1 MGGGDPS
8 TSAKVGGRGTLLLR
22 LRSGGRGTLLLR
34 LRSGGRG
41 TLLLRVRSGG
51 RGTLVLRVR
60 SGGRGTRRLLTSLLL
75 RLGATRTR
83 GGAGTSTA
91 EGQGEDAEGTGEG
104 ARALPPSHSSPPN
117 HPTRA
122 LRTLLQPSWMRVD
135 ESWTNSHPTHPTL
148 IKRSPNSSPP
158 FVKRPPTLIKRHPT
172 LIKRSDPPSVKTL
185 DRHVI
190 TDQNSGKSPPAP
202 ALDLKLRR
210 RSDRGGGGDFPAF

>member
-8 TSAKVGGRGTLLLR
+8 TSAKVWGEGYPTTSAKVGWEGYTIT
-22 LRSGGRGTLLLR
+22 SGKVG
-34 LRSGGRG
+34 
-41 TLLLRVRSGG
+41 GG

-91 EGQGEDAEGTGEG
+91 EGQDEDAEGTGEG
-104 ARALPPSHSSPPN
+104 ARALPPSNPSPPN

-158 FVKRPPTLIKRHPT
+158 FVERPPSNSRQTLG
-172 LIKRSDPPSVKTL
+172 PSL
-185 DRHVI
+185 R
-190 TDQNSGKSPPAP
+190 QNSRAPRPP
-202 ALDLKLRR
+202 
-210 RSDRGGGGDFPAF
+210 RST

>member
-8 TSAKVGGRGTLLLR
+8 TSAKV
-22 LRSGGRGTLLLR
+22 GGRGTLLLR

-91 EGQGEDAEGTGEG
+91 EGQDEDAEGTGEG
-104 ARALPPSHSSPPN
+104 ARARPPSNSSPPN
-117 HPTRA
+117 HPPRA
-122 LRTLLQPSWMRVD
+122 LPTLLQLSWMRVD

-158 FVKRPPTLIKRHPT
+158 FVERPPSNSHQTLG
-172 LIKRSDPPSVKTL
+172 PSL
-185 DRHVI
+185 R
-190 TDQNSGKSPPAP
+190 QNSRSTRHYRS
-202 ALDLKLRR
+202 KLREISPR
-210 RSDRGGGGDFPAF
+210 PRARPDASQKVRPRGGGDFPAF

>member
-22 LRSGGRGTLLLR
+22 LRSGGRGTLV
-34 LRSGGRG
+34 
-41 TLLLRVRSGG
+41 LRVRSGG

-91 EGQGEDAEGTGEG
+91 EGQDEDAEGTGEG
-104 ARALPPSHSSPPN
+104 ARALPPSNSSPPN

-158 FVKRPPTLIKRHPT
+158 FVERPPSNSHQTLGPSLRQNSRSTRHHRSKRREISP
-172 LIKRSDPPSVKTL
+172 PPSV
-185 DRHVI
+185 
-190 TDQNSGKSPPAP
+190 GPA
-202 ALDLKLRR
+202 AKRQVE
-210 RSDRGGGGDFPAF
+210 RGGRGAREF

>member
-8 TSAKVGGRGTLLLR
+8 TSAKVWGEGYPTTSAKVGWEGYTIT
-22 LRSGGRGTLLLR
+22 SGKVG
-34 LRSGGRG
+34 
-41 TLLLRVRSGG
+41 GG

-91 EGQGEDAEGTGEG
+91 EGQDEDAEGTGEG

-158 FVKRPPTLIKRHPT
+158 FVERPPSNSHQTLG
-172 LIKRSDPPSVKTL
+172 PSL
-185 DRHVI
+185 R
-190 TDQNSGKSPPAP
+190 QNSRSTRHYRS
-202 ALDLKLRR
+202 KLREISPR
-210 RSDRGGGGDFPAF
+210 PRARPDASQQVRPRGGGEISRRFDLW